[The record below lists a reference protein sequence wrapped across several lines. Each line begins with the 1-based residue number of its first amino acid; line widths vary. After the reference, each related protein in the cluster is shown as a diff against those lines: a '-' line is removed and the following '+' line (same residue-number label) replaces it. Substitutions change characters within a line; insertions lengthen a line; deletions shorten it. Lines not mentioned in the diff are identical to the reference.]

1 MENDLQ
7 NLTEPVED
15 EPPQPTEPPFEKE
28 GGNTSESTEKAVQKS
43 AEEAQDGKPRKKK
56 KTKPKKKSKNA
67 WLIWGISVFFL
78 SFVLTVVFSF
88 LTEVSVKGSPA
99 YVCVIVLLVLL
110 ILNIG
115 CDVLANAIMSISPE
129 AFHAMASNK
138 IKGAK
143 RAVTFCRNATKL
155 SSIFAD
161 VIGDI
166 CGIVSG
172 AAGAALVTIVA
183 TTGTTGELI
192 ASIGIS
198 AAIGALTVGGKAVFK
213 HFAVKFNKQ
222 IVFGFAKFTTWFK
235 KEK

>member
-1 MENDLQ
+1 MD
-7 NLTEPVED
+7 NLNEQKDVESPQPAS
-15 EPPQPTEPPFEKE
+15 EPPSECGDLSQPEK
-28 GGNTSESTEKAVQKS
+28 TSDQSTEEVQTKATN
-43 AEEAQDGKPRKKK
+43 KKK
-56 KTKPKKKSKNA
+56 KAKSKKKHKNA

-78 SFVLTVVFSF
+78 SFALTVIFSF
-88 LTEVSVKGSPA
+88 LTEVSVKDSPS
-99 YVCVIVLLVLL
+99 YVCVIVLCVLLVL
-110 ILNIG
+110 NIS
-115 CDVLANAIMSISPE
+115 CDLLANAIISISPE

-143 RAVTFCRNATKL
+143 RAVSFCRNATKL

-172 AAGAALVTIVA
+172 AAGAALVVHVA
-183 TTGTTGELI
+183 VAGTTGQLI

-198 AAIGALTVGGKAVFK
+198 AAIGALTVGGKAIFK
-213 HFAVKFNKQ
+213 HFALKFNKQ
-222 IVFGFAKFTTWFK
+222 IVFGFAKFTTFFK

>member
-1 MENDLQ
+1 MRKNRRTA
-7 NLTEPVED
+7 NR
-15 EPPQPTEPPFEKE
+15 
-28 GGNTSESTEKAVQKS
+28 A
-43 AEEAQDGKPRKKK
+43 KKK

-78 SFVLTVVFSF
+78 SFALTVIFSF

-172 AAGAALVTIVA
+172 AAGAALVVIVA
-183 TTGTTGELI
+183 SSGGTVQLI

-198 AAIGALTVGGKAVFK
+198 AAIGALTVGGKAIFK

-222 IVFGFAKFTTWFK
+222 IVFGFAKFTTLFK

>member
-1 MENDLQ
+1 MDNDEQQ
-7 NLTEPVED
+7 NLTVQSASEP
-15 EPPQPTEPPFEKE
+15 
-28 GGNTSESTEKAVQKS
+28 TSEGVETASQEVIENPDEQI
-43 AEEAQDGKPRKKK
+43 AEEVQAKTARKKK
-56 KTKPKKKSKNA
+56 KAKQKKKNKNA

-78 SFVLTVVFSF
+78 SFALTVLFSF
-88 LTEVSVKGSPA
+88 LTEISVKGSPA
-99 YVCVIVLLVLL
+99 YVCIIVLLVLL
-110 ILNIG
+110 VLNIS
-115 CDVLANAIMSISPE
+115 CDVLANAIISISPE

-143 RAVTFCRNATKL
+143 RAVYFCRNATKL

-172 AAGAALVTIVA
+172 AAGAALVVDVA
-183 TTGTTGELI
+183 VTGTTWELI

-198 AAIGALTVGGKAVFK
+198 AAIGALTVGGKAIFK

-222 IVFGFAKFTTWFK
+222 IVFGFAKFTTFFK

>member
-1 MENDLQ
+1 MLDDEQQ
-7 NLTEPVED
+7 NLTEKMEEGTPQLAS
-15 EPPQPTEPPFEKE
+15 EPPSEVDEQPLPPED
-28 GGNTSESTEKAVQKS
+28 NVQSTEDA
-43 AEEAQDGKPRKKK
+43 KPARKKK
-56 KTKPKKKSKNA
+56 KAKQKKKSKNA
-67 WLIWGISVFFL
+67 WLTWGISVFFL
-78 SFVLTVVFSF
+78 SFVLTVIFSF
-88 LTEVSVKGSPA
+88 ITEVSIKDSPS
-99 YVCVIVLLVLL
+99 YVCVIVLFVLL
-110 ILNIG
+110 VLNIG

-143 RAVTFCRNATKL
+143 RAVSFCRNATKL

-172 AAGAALVTIVA
+172 AAGAALVIHIAVA
-183 TTGTTGELI
+183 GTTGELI

-198 AAIGALTVGGKAVFK
+198 AAIGALTVGGKALFK

-222 IVFGFAKFTTWFK
+222 IVFGFAKFTTFFK

>member
-1 MENDLQ
+1 MDNDEQQ
-7 NLTEPVED
+7 NLTSNSAS
-15 EPPQPTEPPFEKE
+15 EPPSEGAEQPTQEQADKPAEQLVGE
-28 GGNTSESTEKAVQKS
+28 TKA
-43 AEEAQDGKPRKKK
+43 ARKKK
-56 KTKPKKKSKNA
+56 KAKQKKKNKNA

-78 SFVLTVVFSF
+78 SFALTVIFSF

-99 YVCVIVLLVLL
+99 FVCIIVLLVLL
-110 ILNIG
+110 VLNIS
-115 CDVLANAIMSISPE
+115 CDVLANAIISISPE

-172 AAGAALVTIVA
+172 AAGAALVLIIV
-183 TTGTTGELI
+183 TTGGTAELI

-198 AAIGALTVGGKAVFK
+198 AAIGALTVGGKAIFK
-213 HFAVKFNKQ
+213 HVAVKYNKQ
-222 IVFGFAKFTTWFK
+222 IVFGFAKFTTFFK

>member
-1 MENDLQ
+1 MENDEQQ
-7 NLTEPVED
+7 NLEEIPTPAS
-15 EPPQPTEPPFEKE
+15 EPP
-28 GGNTSESTEKAVQKS
+28 SEQTDGDGADGSVNAGQGVDG
-43 AEEAQDGKPRKKK
+43 AQNKPPRKKK
-56 KTKPKKKSKNA
+56 KAKLKKKNKNA

-78 SFVLTVVFSF
+78 SFVLTVIFSF
-88 LTEVSVKGSPA
+88 LTEISVKGSVW
-99 YVCVIVLLVLL
+99 YVCVIVLFVLLVL
-110 ILNIG
+110 NIA

-143 RAVTFCRNATKL
+143 RAVSFCRNATKL

-172 AAGAALVTIVA
+172 AAGAALVAQVA
-183 TTGTTGELI
+183 VSGTTGELI

-198 AAIGALTVGGKAVFK
+198 AAIGALTVGGKAIFK

-222 IVFGFAKFTTWFK
+222 IVFGFAKFTTFFK
-235 KEK
+235 KER